1 MRTKGGRGLIT
12 FENCVSTEEKNSR
25 WNLENAIEELLL
37 GEEVSG
43 VIETEETARK
53 KNKETEG

>member
-12 FENCVSTEEKNSR
+12 FENCVSTEANNSR
-25 WNLENAIEELLL
+25 WNLENAIEKLLL
-37 GEEVSG
+37 GAEVSG

-53 KNKETEG
+53 KK